1 MLARKWLRVLERG
14 GYFSESFGLG
24 VFLEREG
31 GEVGTGAEDTGFGE
45 DGDSADTVNVHFD
58 VRVTVGVAKVG
69 EMWAPGCVLGVA
81 FDDDGVLVEGVSEG
95 ERSFGFLP

>member
-1 MLARKWLRVLERG
+1 MVVCVGRG
-14 GYFSESFGLG
+14 VYLSEPFGLG

-45 DGDSADTVNVHFD
+45 DGDSANAVNVHFD
-58 VRVTVGVAKVG
+58 VRVAVGVAEVG

-81 FDDDGVLVEGVSEG
+81 FDDDGVLVEGVG
-95 ERSFGFLP
+95 ECKGGFRLLP